1 MTEFVLGMNAK
12 IYLGAADAALSAL
25 TVLDNAKD
33 VNLTLEAAEADVTTR
48 GNQGWRATASTL
60 RTCTVEFESLFK
72 PSDANFA
79 ALSAA
84 FRAGTSVRMAPLTG
98 DKDTSGSEGPLANF
112 VITNFSREETLEGAV
127 MVSVTAKLSS
137 FAEWVQV
144 A

>member
-12 IYLGAADAALSAL
+12 IFLGAADAALSAL

-48 GNQGWRATASTL
+48 GNQGWRATASPL

-72 PSDANFA
+72 PSAANFA

-84 FRAGTSVRMAPLTG
+84 FRAGTSVRMAPLTATRPRRDPKG
-98 DKDTSGSEGPLANF
+98 RWLTS
-112 VITNFSREETLEGAV
+112 
-127 MVSVTAKLSS
+127 
-137 FAEWVQV
+137 
-144 A
+144 